1 MRLVALHL
9 TAPFVS
15 HEHLGVLTSGS
26 EGVHIFAIVPSW
38 TETKRPSVD
47 MVVPIP
53 IFANPPTRRPRLAGS
68 L

>member
-9 TAPFVS
+9 TAPSVS
-15 HEHLGVLTSGS
+15 HEHLGALTLGS

-53 IFANPPTRRPRLAGS
+53 ILANPSTERPRLASS